1 MIDETVHNELRK
13 KYNPDGSELRNFQ
26 LQLLDNLKYFN
37 AICKEN
43 GIRYWLSSGTCL
55 GAIRHGGFI
64 PWDDD
69 IDVEM
74 LREDYLRFEK
84 VFKGDKNFVLQT
96 YKNDLYYTQP
106 FPKLRSRNVIVEEGR
121 GVVDQNYRYKGLFL
135 DVFIMES
142 SPRVIASFCHFLVG
156 TMRHL
161 GYKIKKRNR
170 ATDAIFWLM
179 KKLVYGLIAV
189 SRLFCCFGDKSILRH
204 TLGTGL
210 ERKTRKKEYIFPL
223 TNAQFEGMEV
233 PVPGNYHGYLQRMF
247 GDYMRIPDL
256 DTIHTHHLR
265 LKNTENE
272 GER

>member
-1 MIDETVHNELRK
+1 MIDEKKHNELRE
-13 KYNPDGSELRNFQ
+13 KYNPDGSVLRNFQ
-26 LQLLDNLKYFN
+26 LQLLDNLKYFD

-74 LREDYLRFEK
+74 LREDYLKFEK
-84 VFKGDKNFVLQT
+84 VFKDDDKFVLQT

-106 FPKLRSRNVIVEEGR
+106 FPKLRSRNLIVEEGS
-121 GVVDQNYRYKGLFL
+121 GVADRNYKGLFL

-142 SPRVIASFCHFLVG
+142 SPRCFATFCHFLVG
-156 TMRHL
+156 SMRHL
-161 GYKIKKRNR
+161 GFKIKKRN
-170 ATDAIFWLM
+170 AVTDALYWIIKHF
-179 KKLVYGLIAV
+179 VYGLIAI
-189 SRLFCCFGDKSILRH
+189 SRLFCLFSDKNILRH

-210 ERKTRKKEYIFPL
+210 ERKTRRKDFIFPL
-223 TNAQFEGMEV
+223 TTVQFEGIDV

-247 GDYMRIPDL
+247 GDYMKIPNL
-256 DTIHTHHLR
+256 DTIHTHN
-265 LKNTENE
+265 LKISNSQNE
-272 GER
+272 